1 MSAYSDYKSG
11 AIEEWQYRAICRME
25 EGEENREPNPCEGC
39 PNFEVEED
47 EAGEYAYCILEN
59 CDRKESEEEE

>member
-25 EGEENREPNPCEGC
+25 EEREESNPCKGC

-47 EAGEYAYCILEN
+47 EAGKYAYCLLEN
-59 CDRKESEEEE
+59 CDREENGEEE